1 MAEET
6 SIDIALKIDPNSIKS
21 IGEAKKALKDLKS
34 AVLEAGE
41 GSEAFDKLNAKA
53 GALQDRLNN
62 VNEQV
67 KSLAVGSKLEGL
79 SNQFGL
85 VGDKIKS
92 LDFAGAAEQAKKLA
106 IASKAITFG
115 EATKGLK
122 ELGSTF
128 LSVGKSLLFN
138 PLFGIPAVII
148 GLSVALYKLKDDI
161 AIIGNAFDA
170 VTDIFDGAVKSL
182 KKFTDSIGL
191 TNFAGKKAAEDTIVI
206 SGKVTKA
213 VVERYER
220 EIALAQAAGEKTEQ
234 LEYAKSL
241 AVIEATKGEIKA
253 NQAAYEAG
261 VITLEEKQKK
271 QEEFNELLKKTELEK
286 AVTLVKI
293 GKETR
298 DAIDKR
304 EEESKQK
311 QIKADEEK
319 KKRDEQAADLKNRL
333 LAEQDAEVA
342 KANEEGAKEQAKR
355 FQRDKTIFEISKQFE
370 ISELEVIKEFDR
382 LKVENAYATEEEI
395 FKLVSD
401 NQQRK
406 YDAAKATFE
415 ISKEFG
421 LSEIEI
427 QKEFDRIR
435 LENKFATDAEIFKSI
450 EDNEKKK
457 LDLAQKAIENDKKLN
472 EEKLRTTKEYASYS
486 LQVAAG
492 LSNLIYSIEENN
504 TKKSDKVTLASQK
517 KAFNRKKTLGIVNSV
532 ISTAEA
538 IISAA
543 PDPTRMAFAG
553 IVGAASIAT
562 IASQKFQPPGESGS
576 SGGGATPTVPSVT
589 QSFGGGGGGNV
600 PSFSPS
606 ANLINPNPN
615 FTGTAGA
622 FSGNNQPPV
631 RAYVVESEMTDAQL
645 RAERFRQ
652 RATLR

>member
-122 ELGSTF
+122 DLGSTF

-213 VVERYER
+213 VVDRYDR
-220 EIALAQAAGEKTEQ
+220 EIALAEAAGEKTEK

-293 GKETR
+293 GKAASDE
-298 DAIDKR
+298 IDKR

-319 KKRDEQAADLKNRL
+319 KKRDEQAAKEKLELDQKIYEEGEKWAQLEIDNYLKR
-333 LAEQDAEVA
+333 EQEKEDAEV
-342 KANEEGAKEQAKR
+342 KRVEE
-355 FQRDKTIFEISKQFE
+355 
-370 ISELEVIKEFDR
+370 
-382 LKVENAYATEEEI
+382 
-395 FKLVSD
+395 
-401 NQQRK
+401 
-406 YDAAKATFE
+406 DAAATKQIFDNRVAQQ
-415 ISKEFG
+415 
-421 LSEIEI
+421 EIEN
-427 QKEFDRIR
+427 EFN
-435 LENKFATDAEIFKSI
+435 LTQEQVDAEFARRRIENQYLTDQEIYKSI
-450 EDNEKKK
+450 LDTETKKR
-457 LDLAQKAIENDKKLN
+457 DLAQKAIENDKKLN
-472 EEKLRTTKEYASYS
+472 EEKLRTTKEYANYS